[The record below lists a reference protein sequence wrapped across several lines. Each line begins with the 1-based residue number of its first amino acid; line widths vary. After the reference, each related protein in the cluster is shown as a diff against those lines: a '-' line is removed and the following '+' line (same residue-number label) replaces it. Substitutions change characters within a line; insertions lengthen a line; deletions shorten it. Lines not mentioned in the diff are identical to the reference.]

1 MIDVKKKFSEMSVL
15 FPLLAVY
22 TITYLGLMIY
32 DFAAKEAFTMPT
44 GMMGVYTALLVAYA
58 GDKEIR
64 RWLGKEEPSRY
75 GSWFVYLWFVFFL
88 VAFVIQSFKSE
99 YVLPKD
105 LIAVV
110 LEVLAVFFGSKASK
124 KVYETK
130 TGQGEVALSREEKVL
145 SYLKE
150 HKEAKNNDFQQIL
163 GVSESTVRRIL
174 NTMESKSLV
183 EQHGDKKATTY
194 TLKESTKS

>member
-1 MIDVKKKFSEMSVL
+1 MKNVFNEISVL

-22 TITYLGLMIY
+22 TLVYLGLMVY
-32 DFAAKEAFTMPT
+32 DFAAKGAFTMPT
-44 GMMGVYTALLVAYA
+44 GMMGVYSALLVAYA

-64 RWLGKEEPSRY
+64 RGLGKEEPSRY
-75 GSWFVYLWFVFFL
+75 GSYFVYLWFVFFL

-99 YVLPKD
+99 YALPKD

-124 KVYETK
+124 KVYEMK
-130 TGQGEVALSREEKVL
+130 QGQGAEALSREEKVL

-163 GVSESTVRRIL
+163 GASESTVRRIL
-174 NTMESKSLV
+174 NTMNPKASLSNT
-183 EQHGDKKATTY
+183 GIKKPPPTHC
-194 TLKESTKS
+194 LK

>member
-32 DFAAKEAFTMPT
+32 DFVAKEAFEMPA
-44 GMMGVYTALLVAYA
+44 GMMGVYTALLLAYA
-58 GDKEIR
+58 TDKEIR
-64 RWLGKEEPSRY
+64 RWLGKEKPSRY
-75 GSWFVYLWFVFFL
+75 GSYFVYLWFVFFL
-88 VAFVIQSFKSE
+88 VAFVIQSFKAE
-99 YVLPKD
+99 YTLPKD

-124 KVYETK
+124 KVYEMK
-130 TGQGEVALSREEKVL
+130 QGQGAEALSREEKVL

-163 GVSESTVRRIL
+163 GASESTVRRIL
-174 NTMESKSLV
+174 NTMESKGLV

-194 TLKESTKS
+194 TLSEKE